1 MYASLPSDDGGG
13 KVCDCSPA
21 LSKVPRIRF
30 GTRVVGTSGQALM
43 SATPAGDE
51 VTR

>member
-21 LSKVPRIRF
+21 LSKVPYYLCRIC
-30 GTRVVGTSGQALM
+30 VVRTSGQALM
-43 SATPAGDE
+43 GATLARAE
-51 VTR
+51 ATR